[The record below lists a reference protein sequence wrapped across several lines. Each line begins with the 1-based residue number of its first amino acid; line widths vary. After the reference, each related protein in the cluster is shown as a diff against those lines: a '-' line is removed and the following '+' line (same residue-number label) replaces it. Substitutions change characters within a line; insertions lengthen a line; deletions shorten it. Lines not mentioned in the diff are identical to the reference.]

1 MNPNDISLAELIKLN
16 QILGGGVELP
26 ENTDNFNKADF
37 DAAGRNAFFT
47 GLLAGMKMPPKT
59 TVSEWADRN
68 RVLTTKYAAEAGPWV
83 TARSEYTREIMDCW
97 TNPDVEKITVMA
109 GTQLGKTEIELN
121 CIGCAID
128 YDPAPVMCMYPTD
141 GATEKFSKRFDDMVA
156 NCEAIR
162 EKVSVAKSRDSANT
176 KTNKDFLGGSITF
189 IGAQSPTDLAS
200 LPIRY
205 LIEDEIDKYPMSAG
219 REGSPEKLAERRTSN
234 FPNRK
239 IIKVSS
245 PSIMGASQIH
255 KSYLDG
261 DQRRFYVPCPKCGR
275 LQLLQ
280 WENVRWVQDERGNHI
295 PESAYIQCENEE
307 CEHHWT
313 ESERKIAVSKGVWR
327 ATAPFSG
334 HASFWINSLYS
345 TFVSLSSHVR
355 EFLAANEEFKATG
368 NINDLIVFTN
378 TILAEPWEEKG
389 ERADDIDL
397 MARRENYGDILPRDI
412 ICATAAVDVQI
423 DRLEMQI
430 VGWDQHR
437 RAYGM
442 GRTVIHGDP
451 TGTNVWDELDR
462 QLNTPIPHELCNHM
476 PIYAMVIDTGYLPT
490 RVEMFVAAHMGRRV
504 WGIKGVAGRQD
515 MPMWEKQA
523 STKAKGRAV
532 RFINIGV
539 DAARTE
545 YYGRLRLPLDQ
556 AGSIHINMNY
566 DQIDCEEM
574 VAEEVKT
581 RWVRGRKKREWG
593 KKPGAKRNELFDL
606 WTYNI
611 ALFSHLLMEGLNPT
625 AIYRKMQIQF
635 AGEKYPE
642 PAPTAVQP
650 QQQRPNFVFGKAAPL
665 K

>member
-1 MNPNDISLAELIKLN
+1 MTN
-16 QILGGGVELP
+16 
-26 ENTDNFNKADF
+26 ENGNFNKSVF
-37 DAAGRNAFFT
+37 DVAGRRAFLS
-47 GLLAGMKMPPKT
+47 GILAGMKMPPKI
-59 TVSEWADRN
+59 TVSQWADRN
-68 RVLTTKYAAEAGPWV
+68 RILTTKYAAEAGPWV

-121 CIGCAID
+121 CIGAAID
-128 YDPAPVMCMYPTD
+128 CDPAPIMCMYPTD
-141 GATEKFSKRFDDMVA
+141 GATEKFSKRFDDLVA
-156 NCEAIR
+156 SCDAIR
-162 EKVSVAKSRDSANT
+162 DKVSVAKSRDSANT

-205 LIEDEIDKYPMSAG
+205 LIEDEIDKYPLSAG

-261 DQRRFYVPCPKCGR
+261 DQRRFYVPCPKCGQM
-275 LQLLQ
+275 QLLR
-280 WENVRWVQDERGNHI
+280 WENVRWVKDERGNNV
-295 PESAYIQCENEE
+295 PESAYIQCENDD
-307 CEHHWT
+307 CLHHWT
-313 ESERKIAVSKGVWR
+313 ESERKIAVSRGVWR
-327 ATAPFSG
+327 ATAPFAG
-334 HASFWINSLYS
+334 HASFWISSLYS

-355 EFLAANEEFKATG
+355 DFLAANEEFKATG
-368 NINDLIVFTN
+368 NVNDLIVFTN

-389 ERADDIDL
+389 ERADDVDL
-397 MARRENYGDILPRDI
+397 MARRENYGDLLPADI
-412 ICATAAVDVQI
+412 ICVTAAVDVQI
-423 DRLEMQI
+423 DRLEMQV

-442 GRTVIHGDP
+442 GRTVFHGDP
-451 TGTNVWDELDR
+451 TGTIVWDELDR
-462 QLNTPIPHELCNHM
+462 ALNTPLPHELCDTM

-490 RVEMFVAAHMGRRV
+490 RVEMFVAAHMSRRV

-515 MPMWEKQA
+515 MPMWEKQM

-566 DQIDCEEM
+566 DQTDCEEM

-581 RWVRGRKKREWG
+581 RWVRGRKRREWG

-625 AIYRKMQIQF
+625 ALHRKMRQMF
-635 AGEKYPE
+635 AGERYPDSE
-642 PAPTAVQP
+642 PPPQPRPFGKFTPPPTTSG
-650 QQQRPNFVFGKAAPL
+650 VFGKAARQ

>member
-1 MNPNDISLAELIKLN
+1 MNEDYDKS
-16 QILGGGVELP
+16 V
-26 ENTDNFNKADF
+26 F
-37 DAAGRNAFFT
+37 DVAGRNAFLS
-47 GLLAGMKMPPKT
+47 GVLDGIRMPPKI
-59 TVSEWADRN
+59 TVSQWADRN

-121 CIGCAID
+121 CIGAAID
-128 YDPAPVMCMYPTD
+128 CDPAPIMCMYPTVD
-141 GATEKFSKRFDDMVA
+141 ATEKFSKRFDDLVES
-156 NCEAIR
+156 CDAIR

-176 KTNKDFLGGSITF
+176 KTNKDFLGGAITF

-205 LIEDEIDKYPMSAG
+205 LIEDEIDKYPLSAG

-245 PSIMGASQIH
+245 PSVMGASQIH

-261 DQRRFYVPCPKCGR
+261 DQRRFYVPCPKCGQM
-275 LQLLQ
+275 QLLR
-280 WENVRWVQDERGNHI
+280 WENVRWVKDERGNNV
-295 PESAYIQCENEE
+295 PESAYILCENEE
-307 CEHHWT
+307 CGHHWT
-313 ESERKIAVSKGVWR
+313 ESERKVAVGRGVWR
-327 ATAPFSG
+327 ATASFSG
-334 HASFWINSLYS
+334 HASFWISSLYS

-355 EFLAANEEFKATG
+355 DFLAANEEFKATG

-389 ERADDIDL
+389 ERADDVDL
-397 MARRENYGDILPRDI
+397 MARREDYGDLLPPDI
-412 ICATAAVDVQI
+412 ICVTAAVDVQI

-442 GRTVIHGDP
+442 GRTVLHGDP

-462 QLNTPIPHELCNHM
+462 VLNTPLPHALCDTM

-490 RVEMFVAAHMGRRV
+490 RVEMFVAAHMSRRV

-515 MPMWEKQA
+515 MPMWEKQM

-566 DQIDCEEM
+566 DQTDCEEM

-625 AIYRKMQIQF
+625 ALHRKMRQVF
-635 AGEKYPE
+635 AGERYPDE
-642 PAPTAVQP
+642 ERPAVPPRTFGRFVPPAAP
-650 QQQRPNFVFGKAAPL
+650 SGVFGKAA
-665 K
+665 KQK